1 MKPTKRVNSGGKHA
15 RGKIAGRPASA
26 KRKTARGKTARG
38 GVANAGLRADKNVRA
53 TRDQKI
59 ASLKASDAAVER
71 KSLAALR
78 LWRRQ
83 NKKRITLFLDAD
95 VLAWFKGMPKYQKE
109 INRALREVM
118 EEEAKGRE
126 G

>member
-1 MKPTKRVNSGGKHA
+1 MGKIA
-15 RGKIAGRPASA
+15 RGKSVKGR
-26 KRKTARGKTARG
+26 
-38 GVANAGLRADKNVRA
+38 
-53 TRDQKI
+53 I
-59 ASLKASDAAVER
+59 ASLRASEAGMEG

-95 VLAWFKGMPKYQKE
+95 VLAWFKEMPKYQKE
-109 INRALREVM
+109 INLALREVM

>member
-1 MKPTKRVNSGGKHA
+1 MKPTKRVSGG
-15 RGKIAGRPASA
+15 GKRAKGKNAGRAARA
-26 KRKTARGKTARG
+26 KRKTARESFGRG
-38 GVANAGLRADKNVRA
+38 GVAKGR
-53 TRDQKI
+53 I
-59 ASLKASDAAVER
+59 GSLKASEAGMEG

-78 LWRRQ
+78 LWRRP

-95 VLAWFKGMPKYQKE
+95 VLAWFKEMPKYQKE

-118 EEEAKGRE
+118 EEAKRRE

>member
-1 MKPTKRVNSGGKHA
+1 MKPTKRVSRGGKRA
-15 RGKIAGRPASA
+15 TGKAGGRAAGAKGKSA
-26 KRKTARGKTARG
+26 KRKIAGG
-38 GVANAGLRADKNVRA
+38 GVATGR
-53 TRDQKI
+53 I
-59 ASLKASDAAVER
+59 ASLKASEAGTEG
-71 KSLAALR
+71 KSLAGLR

-95 VLAWFKGMPKYQKE
+95 VLAWFKETPKYQKE

>member
-1 MKPTKRVNSGGKHA
+1 MKPRKRVSGGGKRA
-15 RGKIAGRPASA
+15 RGKIAGRAEGA
-26 KRKTARGKTARG
+26 KRKAARGKIARG
-38 GVANAGLRADKNVRA
+38 AAMR
-53 TRDQKI
+53 KI
-59 ASLKASDAAVER
+59 ASLKASDAGMEG

-95 VLAWFKGMPKYQKE
+95 VLAWFKEKAKYQKE
-109 INRALREVM
+109 INQALREVM